1 MTPSVLRIEALAKK
15 FNRSPSR
22 ALTNGLMDFGARLLG
37 RADSSHLRATEFWA
51 LRDVSFDAHRGECIG
66 VIGPNGAGKSTLLR
80 IINGDVRP
88 DAGRVSRQGSIT
100 PLIRLGGGLQ
110 PLLTGRENIYTKC
123 QEFGFDT
130 RKIDAL
136 VEPILAFSGLREALD
151 VPVRQYSDGMYAR
164 LEFAIATAVPM
175 DLLLIDEVLA
185 VGDMAFQMRCLERLG
200 ELKAAGTTILF
211 VSHSEMNVRQIA
223 DRCLLLFE
231 GESLGVG
238 ETDAMFRRYYEATG
252 FLDRN
257 LKPMGV
263 APEMPEDFDTTGIL
277 AGIASLDGANSH
289 VVRVS
294 SGGPF
299 QMQLS
304 VVHWPQ
310 GATLVFQFWSP
321 SGLLLASSEAAPQGE
336 GGEDGLWHFDIPR
349 LGLAAGRYRLACGIR
364 VESGWLGYSREIV
377 EVAVSEDGLASER
390 GLFRVEGTLAPA
402 I

>member
-1 MTPSVLRIEALAKK
+1 MPQSVLRIEGLAKK

-22 ALTNGLMDFGARLLG
+22 AISNGFLEFGARLLG
-37 RADSSHLRATEFWA
+37 RAAPSKLRESEFWA
-51 LRDVSFDAHRGECIG
+51 LRDVSLDARPGECIG

-88 DAGRVSRQGSIT
+88 DAGKVLRQGSIT

-110 PLLTGRENIYTKC
+110 SMLTGRENIYTKC
-123 QEFGFDT
+123 QEFGFET

-136 VEPILAFSGLREALD
+136 VEPIVAFSGLRETLD
-151 VPVRQYSDGMYAR
+151 APVRQYSDGMYAR

-185 VGDMAFQMRCLERLG
+185 VGDMAFQMRCLERL
-200 ELKAAGTTILF
+200 EQLKAEGTTILF

-231 GESLGVG
+231 GEALGVG

-257 LKPMGV
+257 LKPMGI
-263 APEMPEDFDTTGIL
+263 APEMPEDFDPTGSLASIVVL
-277 AGIASLDGANSH
+277 AGEDGLNRMTRGDALVLSLIW
-289 VVRVS
+289 
-294 SGGPF
+294 GG
-299 QMQLS
+299 L
-304 VVHWPQ
+304 PQ
-310 GATLVFQFWSP
+310 DAVLILQFWSP
-321 SGLLLASSEAAPQGE
+321 SGLLLASAEATPWSAGRWQFE
-336 GGEDGLWHFDIPR
+336 IPW
-349 LGLAAGRYRLACGIR
+349 LGLAAGRYRVAAGIWG
-364 VESGWLGYSREIV
+364 EKDWLGYAREIA
-377 EVAVSEDGLASER
+377 ELAVSEDGLGKPQ
-390 GLFRVEGTLAPA
+390 GLFRLEAKLTPA

>member
-1 MTPSVLRIEALAKK
+1 VSSSVLRIEGLAKK

-22 ALTNGLMDFGARLLG
+22 ALKNGLLDFGARLFG
-37 RADSSHLRATEFWA
+37 KAETPRLRDQEFWA
-51 LRDVSFDAHRGECIG
+51 LRNVALDARRGECIG

-80 IINGDVRP
+80 IINGDIRP
-88 DAGRVSRQGSIT
+88 DAGQVARQGSIT

-123 QEFGFDT
+123 QEFGFDS
-130 RKIDAL
+130 RKTDAL
-136 VEPILAFSGLREALD
+136 VGPIVAFSGLQDLLD

-185 VGDMAFQMRCLERLG
+185 VGDMAFQMQCLERLA
-200 ELKAAGTTILF
+200 ELKMAGTTVLF

-257 LKPMGV
+257 LKPMGI
-263 APEMPEDFDTTGIL
+263 APDMPGDFDTTGL
-277 AGIASLDGANSH
+277 LSGITMTQDGADVLRMACGSPLRLH
-289 VVRVS
+289 LDLGS
-294 SGGPF
+294 LP
-299 QMQLS
+299 
-304 VVHWPQ
+304 PK
-310 GATLVFQFWSP
+310 ATLVLQCWSAT
-321 SGLLLASSEAAPQGE
+321 GVLLASAEAEVGPGWIGRTQFEVPA
-336 GGEDGLWHFDIPR
+336 
-349 LGLAAGRYRLACGIR
+349 LGLAAGRYRLAFGIR
-364 VESGWLGYSREIV
+364 GAEGWLGYSSRLTEL
-377 EVAVSEDGLASER
+377 AVTEDGLNTER
-390 GLFRVEGTLAPA
+390 GLFRLEAKLTPDL
-402 I
+402 

>member
-1 MTPSVLRIEALAKK
+1 MTPSVLRIEGLAKK

-22 ALTNGLMDFGARLLG
+22 ALSNGLLDFGARLLG
-37 RADSSHLRATEFWA
+37 RGDSSRLREAEFWA
-51 LRDVSFDAHRGECIG
+51 LHDVSLEARRGECIG

-88 DAGRVSRQGSIT
+88 DAGLVSRQGSIT

-110 PLLTGRENIYTKC
+110 PMLTGRENIYTKC
-123 QEFGFDT
+123 QELGFGT
-130 RKIDAL
+130 RETDAL

-185 VGDMAFQMRCLERLG
+185 VGDMAFQMRCLERLE
-200 ELKAAGTTILF
+200 ELKAAGSTILF

-231 GESLGVG
+231 GEALGVG

-257 LKPMGV
+257 LKPMGL
-263 APEMPEDFDTTGIL
+263 APEMPEDFDMTGVL
-277 AGIASLDGANSH
+277 AGISRVDGGGSGLA
-289 VVRVS
+289 RVS
-294 SGGPF
+294 SGSPL
-299 QMQLS
+299 QLHLER
-304 VVHWPQ
+304 VNWPQ
-310 GATLVFQFWSP
+310 NAALVFQFWSP
-321 SGLLLASSEAAPQGE
+321 SGLLLASCEVTLQGE
-336 GGEDGLWHFDIPR
+336 DHHGRWRFEIPH
-349 LGLAAGRYRLACGIR
+349 LGLAAGRYRLAAGVR
-364 VESGWLGYSREIV
+364 AETGWLGYSRELA
-377 EVAVSEDGLASER
+377 EVAVTEDGLGSQR
-390 GLFRVEGTLAPA
+390 GLFRLEGKLTPE

>member
-1 MTPSVLRIEALAKK
+1 MSSSVLHIEGLAKK

-22 ALTNGLMDFGARLLG
+22 ALKNGLLDFGVRLLG
-37 RADSSHLRATEFWA
+37 RAEAPRLREAEFWA
-51 LRDVSFDAHRGECIG
+51 LRDVALEARRGECIG

-88 DAGRVSRQGSIT
+88 DAGKVLRRGSIT

-130 RKIDAL
+130 HKTDAL
-136 VEPILAFSGLREALD
+136 LEPIVAFSGLRDTLD

-185 VGDMAFQMRCLERLG
+185 VGDMAFQMRCLERLA

-257 LKPMGV
+257 LKPMGI
-263 APEMPEDFDTTGIL
+263 APEMPADFDKTGAL
-277 AGIASLDGANSH
+277 AGMAWAANERG
-289 VVRVS
+289 VVRMA
-294 SGGPF
+294 SGAALRLDLGPG
-299 QMQLS
+299 L
-304 VVHWPQ
+304 VPQ
-310 GATLVFQFWSP
+310 NAMLVLQFWSP
-321 SGLLLASSEAAPQGE
+321 SGLLLASAEAELAGAGSGRWQLE
-336 GGEDGLWHFDIPR
+336 IPR
-349 LGLAAGRYRLACGIR
+349 LGLAAGRYRVAAGIWG
-364 VESGWLGYSREIV
+364 ESGCLGYASQSAEL
-377 EVAVSEDGLASER
+377 AVSEDGLAAER
-390 GLFRVEGTLAPA
+390 GLFRLEAKLTPA
-402 I
+402 H

>member
-1 MTPSVLRIEALAKK
+1 MTPCVLRIEGLAKK

-22 ALTNGLMDFGARLLG
+22 ALTNGLFDLGARLLG
-37 RADSSHLRATEFWA
+37 RADPQRLREAEFWA
-51 LRDVSFDAHRGECIG
+51 LRDVSLVARRGECIG

-88 DAGRVSRQGSIT
+88 DSGLVSRQGSIC

-110 PLLTGRENIYTKC
+110 PMLTGRENIYTKC

-130 RKIDAL
+130 PRIDAL
-136 VEPILAFSGLREALD
+136 VGPILAFSGLSDSLD

-185 VGDMAFQMRCLERLG
+185 VGDMAFQMRCLERLE
-200 ELKAAGTTILF
+200 ELKTAGTTILF

-231 GESLGVG
+231 GEALGVG

-263 APEMPEDFDTTGIL
+263 APEVPDDFDTTGVL
-277 AGIASLDGANSH
+277 AGITLLNEGECGL
-289 VVRVS
+289 VRVP
-294 SGGPF
+294 SGAAL
-299 QMQLS
+299 QMSLEGGA
-304 VVHWPQ
+304 WPH
-310 GATLVFQFWSP
+310 GAALVFQFWSP
-321 SGLLLASSEAAPQGE
+321 SGLLLASSEVSLEGSGQGRWRYEIPQ
-336 GGEDGLWHFDIPR
+336 
-349 LGLAAGRYRLACGIR
+349 LGLAAGRYRLAAGIR
-364 VESGWLGYSREIV
+364 GERGWLGYSREKA
-377 EVAVSEDGLASER
+377 ELAVSEDGLASEG
-390 GLFRVEGTLAPA
+390 GLFRLTGKLTPA
-402 I
+402 S

>member
-1 MTPSVLRIEALAKK
+1 MSSSVLRIEGLAKK

-22 ALTNGLMDFGARLLG
+22 ALKNGLLDFGTRLLG
-37 RADSSHLRATEFWA
+37 RTETPRLREAEFWA
-51 LRDVSFDAHRGECIG
+51 LRDVALDARRGECIG

-80 IINGDVRP
+80 IINGDIRP
-88 DAGRVSRQGSIT
+88 DAGKVFRRGSIT

-130 RKIDAL
+130 QKTDAL
-136 VEPILAFSGLREALD
+136 VEPIVAFSGLRDLLD

-185 VGDMAFQMRCLERLG
+185 VGDMAFQMRCLERLA
-200 ELKAAGTTILF
+200 ELKAAGTTVLF

-257 LKPMGV
+257 LKPMGI
-263 APEMPEDFDTTGIL
+263 APDMPVDFDTTGLL
-277 AGIASLDGANSH
+277 AGVALVGAGEGVARIASGSALRFHLDL
-289 VVRVS
+289 R
-294 SGGPF
+294 
-299 QMQLS
+299 S
-304 VVHWPQ
+304 VAPNEV
-310 GATLVFQFWSP
+310 LVLQCWSP
-321 SGLLLASSEAAPQGE
+321 SGVLLASAEAELAA
-336 GGEDGLWHFDIPR
+336 GGTGRWEFEIPR

-364 VESGWLGYSREIV
+364 GTEGWLGYSSQIAELAI
-377 EVAVSEDGLASER
+377 SEDGLSAER
-390 GLFRVEGTLAPA
+390 GLFRLEAKLTPA
-402 I
+402 L

>member
-1 MTPSVLRIEALAKK
+1 MPPSVLRIEGLAKK

-22 ALTNGLMDFGARLLG
+22 AISNGLLDFGARLLG
-37 RADSSHLRATEFWA
+37 RSASSKLREAEFWA
-51 LRDVSFDAHRGECIG
+51 LRDVSFEARPGECIG

-88 DAGRVSRQGSIT
+88 DVGHVVRRGSIT

-110 PLLTGRENIYTKC
+110 PMLTGRENIYTKG

-130 RKIDAL
+130 RKIDSL

-185 VGDMAFQMRCLERLG
+185 VGDMAFQMRCLERL
-200 ELKAAGTTILF
+200 EQLKAAGTTVLF

-231 GESLGVG
+231 GEALGVG

-263 APEMPEDFDTTGIL
+263 SPEMPEDFDTTGALDSIEVL
-277 AGIASLDGANSH
+277 AGGDPVERI
-289 VVRVS
+289 S
-294 SGGPF
+294 SGSGLR
-299 QMQLS
+299 LS
-304 VVHWPQ
+304 LHFGILPQ
-310 GATLVFQFWSP
+310 ETILVLQFWSP
-321 SGLLLASSEAAPQGE
+321 SGLLLASAEAGLAEAGA
-336 GGEDGLWHFDIPR
+336 GLWLLEIPR
-349 LGLAAGRYRLACGIR
+349 LGLAAGRYRLAAGIR
-364 VESGWLGYSREIV
+364 SLNTKGWLGYARAVTEL
-377 EVAVSEDGLASER
+377 AVSEDGLDAER
-390 GLFRVEGTLAPA
+390 GLFRLEAKLSPA
-402 I
+402 G

>member
-1 MTPSVLRIEALAKK
+1 VPQSVLRIEGLAKK

-22 ALTNGLMDFGARLLG
+22 AISNAFLEFGARLLG
-37 RADSSHLRATEFWA
+37 RAAPSRLRESEFWA
-51 LRDVSFDAHRGECIG
+51 LRDVSLDARPGECIG

-88 DAGRVSRQGSIT
+88 DAGKVSRQGSIT

-110 PLLTGRENIYTKC
+110 SMLTGRENIYTKC
-123 QEFGFDT
+123 QEFGFET

-136 VEPILAFSGLREALD
+136 VEPIVAFSGLRETLD
-151 VPVRQYSDGMYAR
+151 APVRQYSDGMYAR

-185 VGDMAFQMRCLERLG
+185 VGDMAFQMRCLERL
-200 ELKAAGTTILF
+200 EQLKAAGTTILF

-231 GESLGVG
+231 GEALGVG

-257 LKPMGV
+257 LKPMGI
-263 APEMPEDFDTTGIL
+263 APEMPEDFDPTGTVASIVVL
-277 AGIASLDGANSH
+277 AGEDGLNRMTSGDALALSL
-289 VVRVS
+289 VW
-294 SGGPF
+294 GG
-299 QMQLS
+299 L
-304 VVHWPQ
+304 PQ
-310 GATLVFQFWSP
+310 DAVLILQFWSP
-321 SGLLLASSEAAPQGE
+321 SGLLLASAEATPWSAGRWQFE
-336 GGEDGLWHFDIPR
+336 IPW
-349 LGLAAGRYRLACGIR
+349 LGLAAGRYRVAAGIWG
-364 VESGWLGYSREIV
+364 EKNWLGYAREIA
-377 EVAVSEDGLASER
+377 ELAVSEDGLGKPQ
-390 GLFRVEGTLAPA
+390 GLFRLEAKLTPA